1 MKQRNQPAVAVSL
14 DIQVNTNQI
23 IKPMFGN
30 NRNELRQVYL
40 SCWQLKKNKLPMDPM
55 QEVVANIV
63 EQHPEYHNLLENEDN
78 IDRDFSVELGESNP
92 FLHMSM
98 HIALF
103 EQISTNR
110 PPGINDCYQK
120 LCLLRGDPHQA
131 EHAMMECLGEA
142 LWQAQRKQT
151 TPDETQY
158 LECLKKI
165 STEK

>member
-1 MKQRNQPAVAVSL
+1 
-14 DIQVNTNQI
+14 
-23 IKPMFGN
+23 MFGN

-55 QEVVANIV
+55 QEVVGNIV
-63 EQHPEYHNLLENEDN
+63 ELHPEYHNLLENEES
-78 IDRDFSVELGESNP
+78 IDRDFSAEPGESNP

-98 HIALF
+98 HIALH

-110 PPGINDCYQK
+110 PEGIHDCHQK
-120 LCLLRGDPHQA
+120 LCLLHGDPHQA

-142 LWQAQRKQT
+142 LWQAQRDQT
-151 TPDETQY
+151 VPDEAKY

-165 STEK
+165 SAGN

>member
-1 MKQRNQPAVAVSL
+1 
-14 DIQVNTNQI
+14 
-23 IKPMFGN
+23 MFGN

-63 EQHPEYHNLLENEDN
+63 ELHPEYHHLLDDKDN
-78 IDRDFSVELGESNP
+78 IGKDFSVETGESNP

-98 HIALF
+98 HIALH

-110 PPGINDCYQK
+110 PAGINDCYQK
-120 LCLLRGDPHQA
+120 LCIQHGDPHDA

-142 LWQAQRKQT
+142 LWQAQRDQA
-151 TPDETQY
+151 TPDEAKY
-158 LECLKKI
+158 MECLKKL
-165 STEK
+165 TKNT